1 MPSIGASELVLI
13 LVIAFVV
20 VGPKD
25 LPKVARYLA
34 RAWKSLRR
42 MIDEVKKETGFD
54 EVEAD
59 LKDIGKEMQATKDSM
74 DIRKDLQETTLEV
87 NKQLGDIH
95 KELSF
100 KDYKQQLGG
109 KKP

>member
-25 LPKVARYLA
+25 LPKVARALA

-42 MIDEVKKETGFD
+42 MIE
-54 EVEAD
+54 
-59 LKDIGKEMQATKDSM
+59 
-74 DIRKDLQETTLEV
+74 
-87 NKQLGDIH
+87 
-95 KELSF
+95 
-100 KDYKQQLGG
+100 
-109 KKP
+109 

>member
-1 MPSIGASELVLI
+1 MPSIGASELILI

-25 LPKVARYLA
+25 LPKVARALA
-34 RAWKSLRR
+34 RAWKNVRAMLE
-42 MIDEVKKETGFD
+42 EVKKETGFD

-59 LKDIGKEMQATKDSM
+59 LKDMQRDLETTKESV
-74 DIRKDLQETTLEV
+74 DIRKDLQKTTLEV
-87 NKQLGDIH
+87 NKELGEVR

-100 KDYKQQLGG
+100 KEFKQQMGG
-109 KKP
+109 KKV